1 MANGILQIGDRLSIP
16 ENEIQ
21 YEYCRSSGPGGQN
34 VNKTDSA
41 VHLRFDILHSPSLP
55 EDVRVKLLA
64 LCGNMVNDDGVLD
77 LFSQKFRHQLR
88 NKFDVREKLI
98 VLLMRAA
105 KPERKR
111 IKTKPTKASVERRL
125 EEKAQHSQQ
134 KSERKANKRID
145 Y

>member
-134 KSERKANKRID
+134 KSERKNNKRID

>member
-125 EEKAQHSQQ
+125 EEKAQHSQR
-134 KSERKANKRID
+134 KSERKDNKRID

>member
-1 MANGILQIGDRLSIP
+1 MLQIGDRLSIP